1 VNSIKRLKN
10 DAAAKAEAWKKDL
23 GDRHIV
29 PAAGLSG
36 VYDLHILE
44 DAQARGLSLFWAHA
58 LAELTDWIASTKTN

>member
-1 VNSIKRLKN
+1 
-10 DAAAKAEAWKKDL
+10 
-23 GDRHIV
+23 V
-29 PAAGLSG
+29 PAAVLSG